1 MSEKG
6 FNLADVL
13 KDVSNLDTIL
23 PAPGTREQI
32 EYIDIDLI
40 DADPANFYEIS
51 QIEAL
56 AGNIETIGLQQPLRV
71 RENPDN
77 PYRVMI
83 ISGHRR
89 RAAMEKLVKDGRE
102 DLRKIPCI
110 RDNATG
116 SSALQELRVIY
127 ANSDTRILKS
137 AEISKQAERIEKLLY
152 QLKEEGYE
160 FPGRM
165 RDHVAEVCK
174 VSKTKLARL
183 KVIREQLH
191 QCWKPYYEKSEIN
204 ESVAYALAQLSLEFQ
219 GLIYGHLVAKNR
231 NILYVREDEIRR
243 LGERLAKVQAS
254 CQEHACSDRCENQAR
269 KYERA
274 LGFESWQTVL
284 CMNCCN
290 QCPEL
295 GSCKYSCAKLTD
307 RVKQIRADKKEARRQ
322 EALAKEKAE
331 KPTIDKIQKIWSR
344 FGAARARAG
353 KTVKEYYNLI
363 HVFYSKAHDDERV
376 AAKENGTAKLNVN
389 ANLPYGYNFNLED
402 MNKLTGI
409 ADLFGCSVD
418 YLLCRTDQ
426 PNYDQSMPA
435 QQCWYHGQPS
445 EPLDAVAKF
454 KIDGKESPTI
464 SITRWTGAQ
473 WVFRNTR
480 ATIDAVCVGWFPL
493 PADET
498 EET

>member
-1 MSEKG
+1 MA
-6 FNLADVL
+6 FNLSDVL

-23 PAPGTREQI
+23 PATGTREQI

-40 DADPANFYEIS
+40 NEDPANFYELS
-51 QIEAL
+51 AVDEL

-71 RENPDN
+71 RADPNDPTH
-77 PYRVMI
+77 VMI

-89 RAAMEKLVKDGRE
+89 RAAMAKLVADGRD
-102 DLRKIPCI
+102 DLREIPCI
-110 RDNATG
+110 RESNTG
-116 SSALQELRVIY
+116 SAALQELKVIY
-127 ANSDTRILKS
+127 ANSDTRRMSS
-137 AEISKQAERIEKLLY
+137 ADISKQALRIEDLLY
-152 QLKEEGYE
+152 QLKNEGYE

-174 VSKTKLARL
+174 ISKSKLARL

-191 QCWKPYYEKSEIN
+191 TCWKPYYEKSEIN
-204 ESVAYALAQLSLEFQ
+204 ESVAYALAQLSSEFQ
-219 GLIYGHLVAKNR
+219 GLIYGHLVAINR

-243 LGERLAKVQAS
+243 FGERLAKVQAG
-254 CQEHACSDRCENQAR
+254 CDEHACSAQCENQAR
-269 KYERA
+269 KYARA
-274 LGFESWQTVL
+274 LGLESWKPVL
-284 CMNCCN
+284 CVNCCN
-290 QCPEL
+290 QCPDL
-295 GSCKYSCAKLTD
+295 ASCKHSCSKLTD

-331 KPTIDKIQKIWSR
+331 KPTIDKIQRIWAR

-363 HVFYSKAHDDERV
+363 HVFYSKTFDDERV
-376 AAKENGTAKLNVN
+376 AAKENGTAKLDIN
-389 ANLPYGYNFNLED
+389 ANLPYGYNFKLED
-402 MNKLTGI
+402 MDKLTGI

-426 PNYDQSMPA
+426 PNYDQAAPQHNRWHHDQPA
-435 QQCWYHGQPS
+435 

-454 KIDGKESPTI
+454 QADSKEDPII
-464 SITRWTGAQ
+464 SIARWNGAQ
-473 WVFRNTR
+473 WVFRNTK